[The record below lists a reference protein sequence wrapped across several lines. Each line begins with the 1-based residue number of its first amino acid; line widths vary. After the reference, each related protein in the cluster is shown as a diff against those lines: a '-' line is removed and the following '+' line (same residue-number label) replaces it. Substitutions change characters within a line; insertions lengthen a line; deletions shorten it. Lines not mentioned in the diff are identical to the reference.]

1 MDPSTITEIAA
12 QLRKMADTI
21 SPPDVGVWATVEFL
35 RSHPDRDEIVR
46 VAAEQFGV
54 ESDVELD
61 AEKVEEFLRDNGIR
75 DFLDSFEDE
84 VLDWAVEYH
93 EDEVFEALRDSG
105 RVPDFDLDDLKY
117 NVREAQRM
125 LDELASTVGA

>member
-1 MDPSTITEIAA
+1 MDSSTITEIAA

-46 VAAEQFGV
+46 VAAEQFGI

-61 AEKVEEFLRDNGIR
+61 ADKVEEFLREEGIR
-75 DFLDSFEDE
+75 DFLDPFADE
-84 VLDWAVEYH
+84 VLDWALDNYLDSVLET
-93 EDEVFEALRDSG
+93 LRSNGD
-105 RVPDFDLDDLKY
+105 VPDYDVED
-117 NVREAQRM
+117 VRYSVRQ
-125 LDELASTVGA
+125 LQQSIDELSSTVGA